1 MQKTYGVNIV
11 ISTLSPFKYGNLGR
25 VFSKKVQTS
34 HIPARLFLL
43 LIGKILAQKTLI
55 WNSKTEQKS
64 KI

>member
-1 MQKTYGVNIV
+1 MA
-11 ISTLSPFKYGNLGR
+11 TLGEFFP
-25 VFSKKVQTS
+25 KKVQTS